1 VAALTDEVASISDVK
16 EEAEEVGI
24 MRGSAEG
31 DADGE
36 ESGSDVDGDDLAL
49 WDGDCF
55 RCPECNF
62 EVLEDCGICIG
73 ACNRIWICFR
83 VRRCGQRG
91 ARGVELTNV
100 QDDGD
105 EKVDNTDP
113 ILAETGLAMH
123 PDRVLYP
130 RGYSPVPLHQDL
142 AEPTPIPLM
151 YTGRADEF
159 RALLARGAS
168 EQMCVRYHL
177 VLDNTTGIIALADT
191 LLHNEYCNPTTVFNH
206 QWYIYVGRQIN
217 RAPDDLDGEEFMHDL
232 LEEVLFCSV
241 QRSGCPIGFRPS
253 TPDPEETE
261 NEYLRKYQYYTL
273 LDHDMGASMD
283 TRQMHFLWE
292 AGRDPASGAWITRPK
307 VSQLRVFLDELQN
320 ISDVFENINP
330 ELVFNS
336 GDYLIRAT
344 QALNL
349 PVL

>member
-1 VAALTDEVASISDVK
+1 VAALTNEVASINDVK
-16 EEAEEVGI
+16 AEAEEVGI
-24 MRGSAEG
+24 MRDSAEG
-31 DADGE
+31 DTGGE

-55 RCPECNF
+55 RCPECNR
-62 EVLEDCGICIG
+62 EVYEDCGICTG
-73 ACNRIWICFR
+73 TCTRIWICFR

-91 ARGVELTNV
+91 ALGVELTSV

-105 EKVDNTDP
+105 EKVDDTDS
-113 ILAETGLAMH
+113 ILAETGLATH

-130 RGYSPVPLHQDL
+130 RGYSPVPLDQDL
-142 AEPTPIPLM
+142 AEPTAVPLM
-151 YTGRADEF
+151 YTRRADEF

-191 LLHNEYCNPTTVFNH
+191 LLHEEYGNPTTAFNG
-206 QWYIYVGRQIN
+206 QWYVFVGRQIN

-241 QRSGCPIGFRPS
+241 QRSGRPIDSRPS
-253 TPDPEETE
+253 TADPEETDI
-261 NEYLRKYQYYTL
+261 EYLMKNHYYPL
-273 LDHDMGASMD
+273 LDYDMEVSMV